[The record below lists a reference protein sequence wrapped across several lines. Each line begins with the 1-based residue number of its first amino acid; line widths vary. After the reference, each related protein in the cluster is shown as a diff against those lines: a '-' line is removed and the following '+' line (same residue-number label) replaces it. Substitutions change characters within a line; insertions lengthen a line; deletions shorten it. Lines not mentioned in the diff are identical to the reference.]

1 MALRTYVSAGVYDTH
16 VGTGTVT
23 TTSQNITA
31 AGVTSPGF
39 TAPNLV
45 NASTGAWIYISAIPT
60 TINVIVELQEST
72 VTKASATM
80 NNADI
85 KLGWNYARFTTP
97 YTFATLTASA
107 YRIKVYSSGGTSGT
121 VLGSTTT
128 TLLTTTTYNTASA
141 LAANDDVWVG
151 GFHNSGLTAKQLV
164 FSGAVATVVGSGT
177 DKTMQDGTVVTMGAA
192 ITVGTG
198 GGVSAD
204 TTVSTSLTVRGSIIC
219 SGTGSFTWSGNVSD
233 KTKVSTLTIDC
244 NTTNGEFGIFTTG
257 SNRGGQLTFTGAD
270 YIVSTKYA
278 SGVGTAAN
286 PLIVST
292 AWDADVGDE
301 IVIGTSTAY
310 NQNEVRY
317 IKTRNSSTSFVL
329 SSTPGGAEAAL
340 TYTHATGVHIANLTR
355 NCVVKPL
362 TTSRGYKVYSQS
374 TLLASD
380 FGLTRWEYSS
390 AASAHGLNFKN
401 LAASVDTMDKAVL
414 YQNSAGTRNTLNIN
428 NCTTAATI
436 TDVVAYNNLCTNTSN
451 AAIGTLTCSGQTF
464 ENCLDFGGA
473 GTAVSGTSFS
483 TRVNSSNI
491 TFNNCHS
498 YGANGSNTAAI
509 SAIYVSGSN
518 NITFTNCTV
527 NAARTNGVYF
537 SSGVQVLFNNCNF
550 GNFFTNVIDVL
561 TLTTTYNT
569 ALFKDCTFG
578 SATLISGYLNQ
589 LDGSD
594 IAFQD
599 FGTNTS
605 SHRWYSNKGS
615 FWSSGA
621 GLTDTTVRTAGSL
634 AVAIKPENNTLGAT
648 MTFKVPANPTSQV
661 QVYGYLYRN
670 ATFSSGT
677 LKVDLFLP
685 DTLLTAAPD
694 DTVTLATTTGA
705 WLPWTLTANYTST
718 DSRYATVVVTA
729 VTSTAGAYAFLD
741 DIYDAGLTNKVAG
754 LDLWDNGHISPIIVA
769 ADYSSIP
776 DQSRV
781 AVWSDTDTYTTGQK
795 GLVLQDAADD
805 AELAAIK

>member
-1 MALRTYVSAGVYDTH
+1 MALRTFVSAGVFDTH

-31 AGVTSPGF
+31 AGVTSAGF

-45 NASTGAWIYISAIPT
+45 NAATGAWVYISALPT

-80 NNADI
+80 SNANI
-85 KLGWNYARFTTP
+85 KLGWNYARFGTP
-97 YTFATLTASA
+97 YTYATLTASA

-121 VLGSTTT
+121 VLGASTT

-151 GFHNSGLTAKQLV
+151 GFHNTSLTAKQLV
-164 FSGAVATVVGSGT
+164 FSGAVADVVGSGT
-177 DKTMQDGTVVTMGAA
+177 DKTMQDGTAVTMGAA
-192 ITVGTG
+192 ITIGTG

-204 TTVSTSLTVRGSIIC
+204 TGVSTSLTVRGSIIC
-219 SGTGSFTWSGNVSD
+219 SGDGVFNWSANISD
-233 KTKVSTLTIDC
+233 KTKVATLTIDC
-244 NTTNGEFGIFTTG
+244 NTTNGEFGIFTSG
-257 SNRGGQLTFTGAD
+257 SNRGGKLLFGGSD
-270 YIVSTKYA
+270 YIASTKYA

-292 AWDADVGDE
+292 GWDAAVGDE

-310 NQNEVRY
+310 NQNEIRY
-317 IKTRNSSTSFVL
+317 VITRNSSTSFVL
-329 SSTPGGAEAAL
+329 SSTPGGAETAL
-340 TYTHATGVHIANLTR
+340 TYTHAAGVHMANLTR
-355 NCVVKPL
+355 NCIVKPL
-362 TTSRGYKVYSQS
+362 TTTRGYKVYSQS
-374 TLLASD
+374 TLQVSD

-401 LAASVDTMDKAVL
+401 TAASVDTMDKAVL
-414 YQNSAGTRNTLNIN
+414 YQNSVGNRNTLNIN
-428 NCTTAATI
+428 SCTTAATI

-464 ENCLDFGGA
+464 YNCLDFGGA
-473 GTAVSGTSFS
+473 GAAVSGSSFS
-483 TRVNSSNI
+483 VRTNSSNVI
-491 TFNNCHS
+491 FDNCHS

-509 SAIYVSGSN
+509 AAIYVSSSN
-518 NITFTNCTV
+518 NITFKDCTV
-527 NAARTNGVYF
+527 NAARTNGIYF
-537 SSGVQVLFNNCNF
+537 SSGVEILFTNCNL
-550 GNFFTNVIDVL
+550 GTLFTNVIDIL

-569 ALFKDCTFG
+569 ALFKDCSFG

-599 FGTNTS
+599 FGTNSS

-615 FWSSGA
+615 FWSSGS
-621 GLTDTTVRTAGSL
+621 GLGDTTVRTAGSL
-634 AVAIKPENNTLGAT
+634 AVAIKPENFTAGAT
-648 MTFKVPANPTSQV
+648 MSFKVPANPLSQV

-670 ATFSSGT
+670 ATFSSGV
-677 LKVDLFLP
+677 LNVSLYLP
-685 DTLLTAAPD
+685 DTLLTGSPD
-694 DTVTLATTTGA
+694 ATVNMATTTGA
-705 WLPWTLTANYTST
+705 WLPWTLTAYYSST
-718 DSRYATVVVTA
+718 DSRYATIVITA
-729 VTSTAGAYAFLD
+729 YTATAGAYAFLD

-754 LDLWDNGHISPIIVA
+754 LDLWDQGHISPIIVA

-776 DQSRV
+776 DQARV

>member
-1 MALRTYVSAGVYDTH
+1 MALRTYVSAGSYDTH

-31 AGVTSPGF
+31 AGVTSAGF

-45 NASTGAWIYISAIPT
+45 NAATGAWVYVSALPT

-85 KLGWNYARFTTP
+85 KLGWNYARFATP
-97 YTFATLTASA
+97 YTYATLTASA

-121 VLGSTTT
+121 VLGATTS

-151 GFHNSGLTAKQLV
+151 GFHNSGLTAKTLT
-164 FSGAVATVVGSGT
+164 FSGVVAAVVGSGT
-177 DKTMQDGTVVTMGAA
+177 DKTMQDGTAVTMGAA

-198 GGVSAD
+198 G
-204 TTVSTSLTVRGSIIC
+204 TVLSDNTVTTSLTVRGSIIC
-219 SGTGSFTWSGNVSD
+219 SGTGVFNWSASTSN
-233 KTKVSTLTIDC
+233 KALTSTLTIDC
-244 NTTNGEFGIFTTG
+244 NTTNGEFGIFTSG
-257 SNRGGQLTFTGAD
+257 SNRGGQLIFTGASYD
-270 YIVSTKYA
+270 VSTKYA

-292 AWDADVGDE
+292 GWDAAVGDE

-310 NQNEVRY
+310 NQNEIRY
-317 IKTRNSSTSFVL
+317 VITRNSSTSFVL
-329 SSTPGGAEAAL
+329 SATAGGVEAAL
-340 TYTHATGVHIANLTR
+340 TYTHAAGVHMANLTR
-355 NCVVKPL
+355 NCIVKPL
-362 TTSRGYKVYSQS
+362 TTTRGYKVYSQS
-374 TLLASD
+374 SLLVSD
-380 FGLTRWEYSS
+380 FGSTRWEYSS

-401 LAASVDTMDKAVL
+401 IAASVDTMDKAVL
-414 YQNSAGTRNTLNIN
+414 YQNSVGTRNTLNIN
-428 NCTTAATI
+428 SCTTAATI
-436 TDVVAYNNLCTNTSN
+436 TGVVAYNNLCTNTSN

-464 ENCLDFGGA
+464 VNCLDFGGA
-473 GTAVSGTSFS
+473 GAAVSGSSFS
-483 TRVNSSNI
+483 VRTNSSNV
-491 TFNNCHS
+491 TFDNCHS

-509 SAIYVSGSN
+509 AAIYVSSSN
-518 NITFTNCTV
+518 NITFKDCTV

-537 SSGVQVLFNNCNF
+537 SSGVEILFSSCSF
-550 GNFFTNVIDVL
+550 GTLFTNVIDIL

-569 ALFKDCTFG
+569 ALFKDCTFA
-578 SATLISGYLNQ
+578 SATLISGYLTQ

-599 FGTNTS
+599 FGTNAS

-615 FWSSGA
+615 FWSSGS

-634 AVAIKPENNTLGAT
+634 ALAIKPENATTGAT
-648 MTFKVPANPTSQV
+648 MTFKIPANPTSQV

-685 DTLLTAAPD
+685 DTLLTGTPD

-705 WLPWTLTANYTST
+705 WLPWLLTSYQSPNE
-718 DSRYATVVVTA
+718 SRYATVVITTVTA
-729 VTSTAGAYAFLD
+729 TAGAYAFLD

-769 ADYSSIP
+769 FDYSSIP
-776 DQSRV
+776 DQARI

-805 AELAAIK
+805 AELASIK